1 MRNFIILIICGLVIT
16 SCSFFEGTGVDFEIQ
31 NNTDRT
37 LNKVQ
42 IKTTDGS
49 KTSIF
54 NKVESGKSVSGF
66 LKMDTDKNDGSYI
79 LEFKRENEEVE
90 KFMNEYFSNGTGM
103 SHKIIFEI
111 ERDTVYFSTEHY
123 Y

>member
-37 LNKVQ
+37 LNKVR

-54 NKVESGKSVSGF
+54 KKVESGKSVSGF

-79 LEFKRENEEVE
+79 LEFKRENEEIE
-90 KFMNEYFSNGTGM
+90 KYMNGYFSIGAAM

-111 ERDTVYFSTEHY
+111 EADTVKFSTEHY

>member
-16 SCSFFEGTGVDFEIQ
+16 SCNLFEGTGVDFEIQ
-31 NNTDRT
+31 NNTGRT
-37 LNKVQ
+37 IKKVQ

-49 KTSIF
+49 KTSVFKEI
-54 NKVESGKSVSGF
+54 KSGKSISGF
-66 LKMDTDKNDGSYI
+66 LKMDTDKDEGSYI
-79 LEFKRENEEVE
+79 LKFERENEEAE
-90 KFMNEYFSNGTGM
+90 EFINEYFSNGTGM

-111 ERDTVYFSTEHY
+111 EANTVNFSTEHY

>member
-16 SCSFFEGTGVDFEIQ
+16 SCSFFEGTGVDFQIQ
-31 NNTDRT
+31 NNTGRT

-42 IKTTDGS
+42 IKTTDSS

>member
-1 MRNFIILIICGLVIT
+1 MRKFITLLICSLVLS
-16 SCSFFEGTGVDFEIQ
+16 SCSLFEGTGVDFEIQ
-31 NNTDRT
+31 NNTGRT

-79 LEFKRENEEVE
+79 LKFERENEEIE
-90 KFMNEYFSNGTGM
+90 KYMNGYFSNGTAM

-111 ERDTVYFSTEHY
+111 KRDTVYFSTEHY

>member
-1 MRNFIILIICGLVIT
+1 MKNFIILIICGLVIT

-31 NNTDRT
+31 NNTGRT

-42 IKTTDGS
+42 IKTTDSS

-79 LEFKRENEEVE
+79 LEFKRENEEIE
-90 KFMNEYFSNGTGM
+90 KYMNGYFSNGAAM

-111 ERDTVYFSTEHY
+111 EADTVYFSTEHY

>member
-31 NNTDRT
+31 NNTGRT

-42 IKTTDGS
+42 IKTTDSS

-66 LKMDTDKNDGSYI
+66 LKMDTDKSDGNYI
-79 LEFKRENEEVE
+79 LEFKRENVEVE

-111 ERDTVYFSTEHY
+111 ERDTVYFSTEY
-123 Y
+123 YY

>member
-1 MRNFIILIICGLVIT
+1 M
-16 SCSFFEGTGVDFEIQ
+16 
-31 NNTDRT
+31 
-37 LNKVQ
+37 
-42 IKTTDGS
+42 
-49 KTSIF
+49 
-54 NKVESGKSVSGF
+54 ESGKSVSGF

-79 LEFKRENEEVE
+79 LEFKRENEEIE
-90 KFMNEYFSNGTGM
+90 KYMNGYFSNGAAM